1 MLYLFVIRGT
11 KMGYTTLGSG
21 DLAKRDA
28 LIVFGKQLLRN
39 PIRRRTK
46 GKSCVLEEVKHSIDN

>member
-1 MLYLFVIRGT
+1 MLYLFAIRGT

-28 LIVFGKQLLRN
+28 LIIFGKQLLRN
-39 PIRRRTK
+39 FIRRRIK
-46 GKSCVLEEVKHSIDN
+46 GKSCVLEER